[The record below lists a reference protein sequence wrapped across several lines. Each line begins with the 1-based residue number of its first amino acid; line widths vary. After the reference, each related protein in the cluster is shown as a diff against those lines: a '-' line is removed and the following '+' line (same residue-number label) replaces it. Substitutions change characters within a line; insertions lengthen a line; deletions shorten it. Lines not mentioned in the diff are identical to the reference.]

1 MDSRKL
7 FKLAY
12 ILMFL
17 SMVLLIIIFRA
28 APVNVFNISQDF
40 AGDIL
45 LIMIM
50 DSVPAAVFLV
60 AVAILAFAQLKQW
73 AEGTEED

>member
-1 MDSRKL
+1 M

-17 SMVLLIIIFRA
+17 SMLLLIVIFKA

-45 LIMIM
+45 LIMII
-50 DSVPAAVFLV
+50 DSIPAAVFLV
-60 AVAILAFAQLKQW
+60 AVAILVFAQLKQW
-73 AEGTEED
+73 AESTEED